1 MKTLKFDKKAAYGT
15 QLSRQKIMTIRTRP
29 FSKIYVC
36 DIGTDLHFFVS
47 DNPNFATP
55 QSHSS
60 LLRNIINDPLSP
72 LPAMSPA
79 TQEIYDVL
87 ISDPKLQMDNSPNIV
102 ENSEVEDSDD
112 SVLDPDFDVKN
123 LRNVRTISETDCE
136 SSDDAIDSKSTS
148 TQPYRNLD
156 ENKIDCVISKNLKH
170 KMYLR
175 CIKNKTKEIHNM
187 RVQFLL

>member
-1 MKTLKFDKKAAYGT
+1 
-15 QLSRQKIMTIRTRP
+15 MTNRTGP

-47 DNPNFATP
+47 DNPNFATS

-123 LRNVRTISETDCE
+123 LRNVKTIS
-136 SSDDAIDSKSTS
+136 
-148 TQPYRNLD
+148 
-156 ENKIDCVISKNLKH
+156 
-170 KMYLR
+170 
-175 CIKNKTKEIHNM
+175 
-187 RVQFLL
+187 